1 MNATPDG
8 GIHGAWV
15 RRELGKALK
24 TDSLSLVYQPKM
36 DLKSGDLAGVE
47 ALIRWS
53 HPERGNISPA
63 EFIPRAEGSK
73 LIDDLTLWVA
83 DRAFGQTAA
92 WIEEGFLGTIAIN
105 VSARNLKRVDF
116 PDMLADLCWRHG
128 LSPKNVVVEITETAS
143 QRIVKL
149 LDTLTRLRIKGFK
162 LALDD
167 FGIGFSSLSQLQ
179 QLPFS
184 ELKVDRA
191 FVVRMVEAEDCRIIT
206 RAIINLAHDLGL
218 KVVAEG
224 VETADALRMLVEFDC
239 DAAQGYHISR
249 PVAAEAIVPLLR
261 GGWSDIKVRLSNPGS
276 GVKQCGSAI
285 FS

>member
-1 MNATPDG
+1 MNAKPDG
-8 GIHGAWV
+8 GIQGAWV

-53 HPERGNISPA
+53 HPERGDISPA

-73 LIDDLTLWVA
+73 VIDDL
-83 DRAFGQTAA
+83 
-92 WIEEGFLGTIAIN
+92 
-105 VSARNLKRVDF
+105 NLKRVDF

-143 QRIVKL
+143 QWIVKL

>member
-1 MNATPDG
+1 LNATPDG

-36 DLKSGDLAGVE
+36 DLESGDLAGVE

-63 EFIPRAEGSK
+63 EFIPHAEGSK
-73 LIDDLTLWVA
+73 VIDDLTLWVA
-83 DRAFGQTAA
+83 DRAFRQTAA
-92 WIEEGFLGTIAIN
+92 WIEEGFLGTTAIN
-105 VSARNLKRVDF
+105 VSARNLERVDF
-116 PDMLADLCWRHG
+116 PDMLVDLCWRHG

-249 PVAAEAIVPLLR
+249 PVAAEAILPLLR
-261 GGWSDIKVRLSNPGS
+261 GGWSDIKARLSNPGS
-276 GVKQCGSAI
+276 GVK
-285 FS
+285 